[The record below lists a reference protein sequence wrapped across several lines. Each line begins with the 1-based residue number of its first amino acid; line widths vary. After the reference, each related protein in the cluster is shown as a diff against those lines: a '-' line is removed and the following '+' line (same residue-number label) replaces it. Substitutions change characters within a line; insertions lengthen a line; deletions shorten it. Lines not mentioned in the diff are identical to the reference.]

1 VRILPLVSA
10 ALIGAQPV
18 PDGAA
23 ERSWR
28 VDWADA
34 RCTLIWE
41 QSAETRRLLS
51 LDVIPGSGLL
61 RLRLVDSG
69 WSDYAAAEAAGMP
82 VSLDPGGAVAGTGA
96 RPIRNATGGGVEI
109 HGVEDTALAAFA
121 AARSIGMGRDGRS
134 VFRLQ
139 LPGAGAAVASL
150 RKCEED
156 ALRRWGIDP
165 AARASLRRLPKPVG
179 GSPLA
184 WFRWQDYPKQAM
196 RERASGAAVARV
208 DVDPSGKP
216 VRCAVVAS
224 AGHAALDRV
233 TCDSVMKRARFEP
246 ALNAAGE
253 PVAFHYIIRAVWSMP

>member
-1 VRILPLVSA
+1 MRILPLVAA
-10 ALIGAQPV
+10 ALLGGQSV
-18 PDGAA
+18 PDGPA
-23 ERSWR
+23 EGPWR

-34 RCTLIWE
+34 RCTLVWE
-41 QSAETRRLLS
+41 ESGETRRFLS

-69 WSDYAAAEAAGMP
+69 WTDYAAAEAAAMP
-82 VSLDPGGAVAGTGA
+82 VSLDPGGTVAGTGV
-96 RPIRNATGGGVEI
+96 RPIRDASGGAVEI
-109 HGVEDTALAAFA
+109 HGVEGTALAAFA
-121 AARSIGMGRDGRS
+121 AARSIGMDRDGRS
-134 VFRLQ
+134 VFRLR

-165 AARASLRRLPKPVG
+165 AARASLSRLPKPVG
-179 GSPLA
+179 GTPLA

-208 DVDPSGKP
+208 DVDPAGKP
-216 VRCAVVAS
+216 LRCAVVAS
-224 AGHAALDRV
+224 AGHAALDKV
-233 TCDSVMKRARFEP
+233 TCDSIMKRARFEP
-246 ALNAAGE
+246 ALNAGGE